1 MPPFLVGSQGI
12 ICRYLSSCKCFNKFT
27 YRVQTLCYW
36 KSEVTVFSKARII
49 QQNCY
54 RKHILKIGNTIKNKL
69 IHQVKWKLVIL
80 KGGAFINFM
89 ELFDCNLQCTWGCIL
104 KGMRE
109 LRGSQKSYSTG
120 LPKYLNNHISSPTRE
135 SLHSSPCHHV
145 QQLLVHI
152 AWTNTFK
159 LAQTL
164 KPAQQ
169 K

>member
-54 RKHILKIGNTIKNKL
+54 RKYILKIGNTIKNKL
-69 IHQVKWKLVIL
+69 IQQVKWKLVIL

-89 ELFDCNLQCTWGCIL
+89 ELFDSAICNAHGGAFWRGWGNWEDHRSRTLQVFPSIL
-104 KGMRE
+104 TIIFLLLQEKASILHPATMFNN
-109 LRGSQKSYSTG
+109 
-120 LPKYLNNHISSPTRE
+120 YLSI
-135 SLHSSPCHHV
+135 
-145 QQLLVHI
+145 
-152 AWTNTFK
+152 
-159 LAQTL
+159 
-164 KPAQQ
+164 
-169 K
+169 